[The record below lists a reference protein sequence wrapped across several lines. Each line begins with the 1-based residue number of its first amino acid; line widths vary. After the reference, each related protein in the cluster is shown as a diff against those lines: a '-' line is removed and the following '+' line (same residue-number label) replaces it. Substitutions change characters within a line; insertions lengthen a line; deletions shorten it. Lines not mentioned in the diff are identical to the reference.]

1 MTPDIVAVVVF
12 IIIIITIIIS
22 IVTNT
27 IITIIITIFTNTIIN
42 FIAYTMNIVVI
53 IRRMNCFCR
62 ILSSTS
68 FRRVY
73 HKKWSHDE
81 KHAAL
86 SRRE

>member
-1 MTPDIVAVVVF
+1 MTPDIVVVVVF
-12 IIIIITIIIS
+12 IIIIISIIIS
-22 IVTNT
+22 IFTKT

-42 FIAYTMNIVVI
+42 VIVYTMIIVVI
-53 IRRMNCFCR
+53 IKCFCR

-81 KHAAL
+81 KHAVFL
-86 SRRE
+86 RRE